1 MAATITAIPTPDLSH
16 LKRDDWDRVYE
27 PSEDTFALLDA
38 LEMDSEWI
46 KSSQPNVVFEI
57 GSGSGCVSAFVASI
71 LHSRCVYFTSD
82 INTHANQATISTGD
96 LNGCNLNTIN
106 THLLNGTRL
115 DGAVDILLF
124 NPPYVPTNGGEI
136 LHSQASRH
144 LSAAWSGGSY
154 GMDLTERVLSDLPR
168 LLSGSGVLYLVAIKQ
183 NRPADI
189 VDRLNRTS
197 IFEASILLSRRAGIE
212 MLYIIKCSRK

>member
-57 GSGSGCVSAFVASI
+57 GSG
-71 LHSRCVYFTSD
+71 T
-82 INTHANQATISTGD
+82 TISTGD